1 MIDMVIVGVG
11 FLVVFLT
18 LVVLVNRLQD
28 GFDSVADEIN
38 RLDDELEELREEAI
52 EEVYVSG
59 DDWDLKD
66 TGTGESFLKVTPG
79 NTKLTPLA
87 CSYLLL
93 EIKDYLNKKEASD
106 KELKKRYK

>member
-18 LVVLVNRLQD
+18 FVLLMNKLQD
-28 GFDSVADEIN
+28 GFNSVADEIN

-59 DDWDLKD
+59 DDWDIKD
-66 TGTGESFLKVTPG
+66 TRTGESFLRVNPD
-79 NTKLTPLA
+79 NTELNRFA
-87 CSYLLL
+87 CAYFLS
-93 EIKDYLNKKEASD
+93 EIRDYLNKQEASD